1 MRHAPFR
8 SLLLALCAVLT
19 VAWAAPA
26 DRVPPRPVEVS
37 EVGDAPA
44 GEVAVEPPQLGLTL
58 APATAELA
66 DLQVANG
73 SDRDVSLSVQVSA
86 VGAGPDG
93 APVVSGE
100 GDPVPSAAEW
110 LSLPAAEVHLAPSEA
125 AAFRPAVAV
134 PEGTAP
140 GGYLA
145 AVRFTGTDDGN
156 GAETE
161 DAPEVVAFVLVEVP
175 GEAGDQGEDAGAA
188 DGGDG
193 GDGDAAV
200 DVSVQRVD
208 RTSAVA
214 TVTLDAGRRGEVD
227 VTGRVQVRSWY
238 GTTLIDTSIPSTLV
252 LPGVP
257 REREIGFRAP
267 VVPGPYRV
275 VVEEVAGPGV
285 ELGAASG
292 RAWLWNPAA
301 VIALAV
307 LLLVVTG
314 WLVWRTARR

>member
-44 GEVAVEPPQLGLTL
+44 GEVAVEPAQLGLTL

-66 DLQVANG
+66 DLRVVNG
-73 SDRDVSLSVQVSA
+73 SDREVSLSVEVSA
-86 VGAGPDG
+86 VGAGPGG
-93 APVVSGE
+93 APVVPGE
-100 GDPVPSAAEW
+100 DDPVPSAAEW
-110 LSLPAAEVHLAPSEA
+110 VALPAAEVHLAPSEA

-134 PEGTAP
+134 PEGTGP

-145 AVRFTGTDDGN
+145 AVRFTGMGDEEADGTAD
-156 GAETE
+156 GE
-161 DAPEVVAFVLVEVP
+161 DVRAADGPEVVAFVLVEVP
-175 GEAGDQGEDAGAA
+175 GGAQDAEDAGV
-188 DGGDG
+188 GER
-193 GDGDAAV
+193 AV
-200 DVSVQRVD
+200 DVSVRRVD

-214 TVTLDAGRRGEVD
+214 TATLDAGRRGAVE

-307 LLLVVTG
+307 LLLVVSG